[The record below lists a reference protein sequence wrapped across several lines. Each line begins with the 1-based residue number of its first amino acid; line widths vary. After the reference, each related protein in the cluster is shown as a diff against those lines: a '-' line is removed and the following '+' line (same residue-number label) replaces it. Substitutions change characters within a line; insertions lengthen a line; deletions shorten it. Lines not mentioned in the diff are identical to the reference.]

1 VITGCRELRH
11 PQSRRRPALRPIPPG
26 GVPLLTAEEA
36 AELLGMSTAWLQ
48 DIEENLGLIKA
59 MDTQVGPRYREDE
72 LLQLAAAAG
81 PAIERAQWIRPGEA
95 ARRLGVTV
103 PTLRKYAGEGWLHR
117 DRWGMYNAIEIGALN
132 RERGG
137 RKFLRPPEPAG
148 HGT

>member
-1 VITGCRELRH
+1 M
-11 PQSRRRPALRPIPPG
+11 RPIPPG

-36 AELLGMSTAWLQ
+36 AELLGISAGWLQ
-48 DIEENLGLIKA
+48 DIEENLRLIKA
-59 MDTQVGPRYREDE
+59 METPVGPRYRRDE
-72 LLQLAAAAG
+72 LEELAAAVG

-117 DRWGMYNAIEIGALN
+117 DRWGMYSAIEIRVLN
-132 RERGG
+132 QQRNG
-137 RKFLRPPEPAG
+137 RKFLRPPEHAG